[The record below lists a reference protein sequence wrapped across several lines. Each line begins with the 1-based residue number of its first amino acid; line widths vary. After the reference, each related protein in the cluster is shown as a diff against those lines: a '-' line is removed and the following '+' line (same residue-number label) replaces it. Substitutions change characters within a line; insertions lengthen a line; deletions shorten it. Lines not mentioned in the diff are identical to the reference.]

1 MGTKAK
7 WTVTPADEIAQTEP
21 HPEDGERREF
31 RVWFLVAE
39 DEQGHRF
46 RSVLTFAEP
55 DEVLW
60 AAEKCQEVIDKGLED
75 VAESE
80 VWEPWFA
87 RYGSAAHD
95 EDEIIA
101 WEARIEEESKW

>member
-1 MGTKAK
+1 MGTKANWK
-7 WTVTPADEIAQTEP
+7 VTPADEILQTEP

-31 RVWFLVAE
+31 RSWFLVAE

-60 AAEKCQEVIDKGLED
+60 AAEKCQEVIDKGLETPE
-75 VAESE
+75 ESE
-80 VWEPWFA
+80 VWAPWFA
-87 RYGSAAHD
+87 RYGSPAHD

-101 WEARIEEESKW
+101 WESDPERNW